1 MNFDDEVEKA
11 INNNMESEEEIA
23 YEYQENEE
31 LEQEHEEICLKNN
44 SPLKNPHLF
53 LRISLNTLFIVI
65 AVIKIVVNNFV

>member
-31 LEQEHEEICLKNN
+31 LEQEQALLHKKRKKSN
-44 SPLKNPHLF
+44 
-53 LRISLNTLFIVI
+53 RITN
-65 AVIKIVVNNFV
+65 